1 MIDAYTQRF
10 MCILKDS
17 YVYLK
22 IHASNPNGAPMV
34 RRFAKTIRN
43 PRSAGSPPRPAAG
56 DAMKYRIECQTRH
69 RIRIRLFTTRLSA
82 EETKILEYAFSGI
95 PGVTGVTVY
104 RPTAGCALEYD
115 CSQDEILR
123 RLDRFRFENVEMLAK
138 EEDSRINAEEMRA
151 RKLDPKLKRRL
162 RTRILL
168 ETVADLALPAP
179 VQIGYHAWQ
188 MLTLKN
194 L

>member
-1 MIDAYTQRF
+1 
-10 MCILKDS
+10 
-17 YVYLK
+17 
-22 IHASNPNGAPMV
+22 
-34 RRFAKTIRN
+34 
-43 PRSAGSPPRPAAG
+43 
-56 DAMKYRIECQTRH
+56 MKYRIECQTRH

-82 EETKILEYAFSGI
+82 EEAKILEYAFSGI
-95 PGVTGVTVY
+95 PGVRSVTVY
-104 RPTAGCALEYD
+104 RASAGCALEYD
-115 CSQDEILR
+115 CSRDEILR